1 LSSYKSVVTRNIQ
14 HKKDQIPL
22 EALVKEINQR
32 DWTPTDV
39 DDVEQASKLNL
50 SKKNLSNKV
59 NGIEASFRNG
69 LANHD
74 QKETTNALLE
84 LDSAIWTAQKDLEDE
99 ERISQAREILR
110 DSIVLLGAELGTSP
124 RHLRKYLSPLVEQM
138 LQLRTRFR
146 NEQKWLEADHIRDIL
161 QQSNIQVED
170 TKDGVQWHIIE
181 KDN

>member
-1 LSSYKSVVTRNIQ
+1 
-14 HKKDQIPL
+14 
-22 EALVKEINQR
+22 LVKEINQM
-32 DWTPTDV
+32 DWTLTDV
-39 DDVEQASKLNL
+39 DDAGQAGDLKVSNESLLNNIDL
-50 SKKNLSNKV
+50 
-59 NGIEASFRNG
+59 IEASFRKG

-110 DSIVLLGAELGTSP
+110 DSIVLLGVELGASP
-124 RHLRKYLSPLVEQM
+124 RHLREYLAPLVEQL
-138 LQLRTRFR
+138 LQLRIRFR
-146 NEQKWLEADHIRDIL
+146 NEQKWSEADHIRDIL